1 MNRKKTLFIIFAS
14 ALYLVLLAILVLCEH
29 AVPGANIR
37 NYGDAVWYSLVT
49 LTTVGY
55 GDLFPVS
62 AAGRIIGVVFILLSP
77 VVISAVIIAVIS
89 FIRGKV
95 IPFFSMQALK
105 GHDCSIFSCDN
116 EAAEALAG
124 DILKNDP
131 DSRIIFCGSEKAV
144 KGSPFENSNHRLYLS
159 SDVLETASKL
169 SQQKKGRRVFLIS
182 DDIYENY
189 ANARMLNGSG
199 ADIRCRGE
207 ETYQNGNVNYFNDFE
222 CCARLF
228 WHEHPLESG
237 EKLLI
242 LAGDGKT
249 AQALLDQAVLINC
262 RTPFIRT
269 VYHVFGNWEEYM
281 DFHPQI
287 VSYFSS
293 GPEGNGR
300 DEIIFHSEAW
310 NKDHDLLKKADRLI
324 FCSDDPK
331 ENADNYMKTK
341 RNVACSARLFAA
353 AQGCPLLQD
362 SFGDTRS
369 IFTEDLVV
377 KSSLD
382 GFAKELHEKYS
393 ALSAA
398 GGPGWDELPLFL
410 KNSNRAAAD
419 AIRTKIGILLGDGR
433 DDDKQ
438 TRADAYRVWSE
449 SADKEPFR
457 QNEHERWMRF
467 HYLYNWTQGPEKS
480 EELRTHPCL
489 VSYELLPEEEK
500 IKDDSAWEQLGR
512 L

>member
-1 MNRKKTLFIIFAS
+1 MNRKKTLFIILAA
-14 ALYLVLLAILVLCEH
+14 ALYLVLLAILVLCERI
-29 AVPGANIR
+29 APGANIR
-37 NYGDAVWYSLVT
+37 NFGDAIWYSLVT

-77 VVISAVIIAVIS
+77 LVISAVIIAVIS
-89 FIRGKV
+89 FIRVKV
-95 IPFFSMQALK
+95 IPFFRMQALK

-131 DSRIIFCGSEKAV
+131 SSRIIFCCSEKAV
-144 KGSPFENSNHRLYLS
+144 KGSSFENSKNRLYLP
-159 SDVLETASKL
+159 SDITDVVCKL

-199 ADIRCRGE
+199 ADIWCRGE

-293 GPEGNGR
+293 GPERNGR

-310 NKDHDLLKKADRLI
+310 NKDHELLKKADRLI

-331 ENADNYMKTK
+331 ENAENYMKTK
-341 RNVACSARLFAA
+341 RNVACCARLFAA
-353 AQGCPLLQD
+353 ARGCPLPQD
-362 SFGDTRS
+362 SFGDIRS

-377 KSSLD
+377 KNRLD
-382 GFAKELHEKYS
+382 GFAKDLHEKYS
-393 ALSAA
+393 GRSAA
-398 GGPGWDELPLFL
+398 DEPGWDELPLFL

-419 AIRTKIGILLGDGR
+419 AIMTKIGILLGDGR
-433 DDDKQ
+433 DNDKQ
-438 TRADAYRVWSE
+438 TREDAYGVWNE

-467 HYLYNWTQGPEKS
+467 HYLYNWTCGPEKS

-489 VSYELLPEEEK
+489 VSYGLLPEEEK
-500 IKDDSAWEQLGR
+500 VKDDSAWEQLGS